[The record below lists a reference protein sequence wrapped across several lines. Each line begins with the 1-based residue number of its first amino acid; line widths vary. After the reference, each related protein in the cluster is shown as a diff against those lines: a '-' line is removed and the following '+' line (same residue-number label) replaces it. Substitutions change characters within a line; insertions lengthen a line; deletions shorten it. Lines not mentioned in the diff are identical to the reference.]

1 MQWLWNR
8 CLDPVASMGRTE
20 SQGGAYFAMRRFK
33 GYIFDLDGTI
43 YLSEQAIPGAPET
56 IEALRAGG
64 ARVAFLSNKPIEP
77 ASSYAVKLTKL
88 GIPTPSADVLNSS
101 IIMARYLARTA
112 PNARVYLIGEEPLEA
127 ELCER
132 NIALTTDPLEAD
144 HVVVSWDRQFT
155 YKKLDDALQAIKCG
169 ARFIATHPDRTC
181 PVDGGEV
188 ADVGGMIGAI
198 EGVTGK
204 RVELVTGKPSPITLT
219 EALALLDL
227 PAEECIMV
235 GDRLETD
242 MRMGR
247 DAGMATA
254 LVLTGVTRRE
264 DLATSTVKPDY
275 VLDSVAGLVYVH
287 PSESCVQ
294 AGVK

>member
-1 MQWLWNR
+1 
-8 CLDPVASMGRTE
+8 
-20 SQGGAYFAMRRFK
+20 MRRFR
-33 GYIFDLDGTI
+33 GYIFDLDGTV
-43 YLSEQAIPGAPET
+43 YLGERAIGGAPET
-56 IEALRAGG
+56 IAALRAGG

-77 ASSYAVKLTKL
+77 ASAYAAKLTRL
-88 GIPTPSADVLNSS
+88 GIPATPADVLNSS
-101 IIMARYLARTA
+101 IVMARYLARTT
-112 PNARVYLIGEEPLEA
+112 PDARVYLIGEEPLAA
-127 ELCER
+127 ELRRRSIQMTE
-132 NIALTTDPLEAD
+132 DPLQAD
-144 HVVVSWDRQFT
+144 CVVVSWDRQFT
-155 YKKLDDALQAIKCG
+155 YKKLNDALQAIRRG

-204 RVELVTGKPSPITLT
+204 PVELVTGKPSPITLA
-219 EALALLDL
+219 EALAMLDL

-247 DAGMATA
+247 EAGMATA

-264 DLATSTVKPDY
+264 RVAESAVRPDF
-275 VLDSVAGLVYVH
+275 VIDSIACLT
-287 PSESCVQ
+287 
-294 AGVK
+294 ADD

>member
-1 MQWLWNR
+1 
-8 CLDPVASMGRTE
+8 
-20 SQGGAYFAMRRFK
+20 MRRFS

-43 YLSEQAIPGAPET
+43 YLSDRAIPGAPET
-56 IEALRAGG
+56 IAALRADG

-77 ASSYAVKLTKL
+77 ASAFAAKLTRL
-88 GIPTPSADVLNSS
+88 GIPATMADVLNSS
-101 IIMARYLARTA
+101 IVMARYLARMA
-112 PNARVYLIGEEPLEA
+112 PNARVYLIGEEPLAA
-127 ELCER
+127 ELRER
-132 NIALTTDPLEAD
+132 NIRITTDPLEAD

-155 YKKLDDALQAIKCG
+155 YKKLNDALQAIRRG

-188 ADVGGMIGAI
+188 ADVAGMIGAI

-204 RVELVTGKPSPITLT
+204 QVELVTGKPSPITLA

-227 PAEECIMV
+227 PASACIMV

-254 LVLTGVTRRE
+254 LVLSGVTRRE
-264 DLATSTVKPDY
+264 QVAASSVQPDY
-275 VLDSVAGLVYVH
+275 VLESVAGLVAVRQ
-287 PSESCVQ
+287 E
-294 AGVK
+294 A